1 MKART
6 CRGFTLLE
14 LLVAIS
20 VLAMVSLIAWR
31 GLESLTA
38 TRARLAPEAED
49 VRALLT
55 AFGQLERDLARAV
68 NPQLFATDGPSVAV
82 AAIGGAPA
90 LTIVRS
96 APDTPDGATA
106 IQVIGYRVEEGV
118 LVRSASAALRA
129 RGTLGPEDL
138 TRVRLLANV
147 QSLRVR
153 LWRDGMGWHDPL
165 DPNAAP
171 APPTAGSWPAP
182 PGVEVTIV
190 RSDGKAFRRVLLVG

>member
-1 MKART
+1 MSARD

-20 VLAMVSLIAWR
+20 VLAVVSLIAWR
-31 GLESLTA
+31 GLDSLTA

-68 NPQLFATDGPSVAV
+68 NPQLFATDGPSVTV
-82 AAIGGAPA
+82 ATVGGAPA
-90 LTIVRS
+90 LTIIRS
-96 APDTPDGATA
+96 APETHDGATA
-106 IQVIGYRVEEGV
+106 LQVIGYRIEDGV
-118 LVRSASAALRA
+118 LVRSASVPLRA
-129 RGTLGPEDL
+129 RGTLAAEDL
-138 TRVRLLANV
+138 TRVRLLADV
-147 QSLRVR
+147 KSLRVR
-153 LWRDGMGWHDPL
+153 LWRDGLGWYDPL

-171 APPTAGSWPAP
+171 APGVPGGWPSP

-190 RSDGKAFRRVLLVG
+190 RGDGQTFRRVLLVG